1 MYRHIREKKVI
12 GKKKYGFTN
21 CKLCLTNLI
30 TFFIVMTGFE
40 DEGREVVA
48 LNFGKFCLCS
58 YSIFGAKLDRQGR
71 WVYLLV

>member
-1 MYRHIREKKVI
+1 
-12 GKKKYGFTN
+12 
-21 CKLCLTNLI
+21 
-30 TFFIVMTGFE
+30 MTGFE

-48 LNFGKFCLCS
+48 LNFGKFYLCS